1 MNKVFYN
8 ITPILTVF
16 YPTTQSAV
24 VSLPEAQLTCLK
36 TVALSVGDNATRS
49 GGDAN
54 RPSSATLT
62 SSRAHATFGLSL
74 FVLVALCLIF

>member
-16 YPTTQSAV
+16 HSASQGTV
-24 VSLPEAQLTCLK
+24 VNLPEAQLTCLK
-36 TVALSVGDNATRS
+36 TPSLSVGDNATRS

-54 RPSSATLT
+54 RPSSAAPTLSQT
-62 SSRAHATFGLSL
+62 YAAFGASLS
-74 FVLVALCLIF
+74 VLVALLLTL